1 MHILDV
7 ISYQGSNDVLV
18 YRSPKTDFTNYSR
31 LIVHESQV
39 AYVYLGGKMTGPYGP
54 GDYTMDTGNIPILE
68 KIVKIPYGGEAPFKA
83 EVYFVN
89 GAIVLNRPWGTVNPA
104 LVQDQTFGMLL
115 EIGANGTMSL
125 RIKDPYQVMQK
136 IVGTEGQLT
145 VDQCLNYFRPKIGM
159 KVKEFIAQ
167 VMARPD
173 MNFMLFDQRLTE
185 FSEELKQRV
194 GRCFEDVGVEIY
206 DFSMATAYIPREQ
219 YVTIWSQ
226 FNTIAET
233 KANAKI
239 QKARI
244 ETEGEIAEKQAEQA
258 IKAETRRVNTE
269 TARIQADGAVSE
281 QEDAL
286 RAEQEK
292 REHARAAAARE
303 SNRQEELKDAQLDS
317 QKDILKVQ
325 TDQQKT
331 LLGAQ
336 GDIKLAELKQQLS
349 YLQGQTD
356 LADAKQGVELEKL
369 NQERERLKAEAAA
382 QNARVQNEL
391 DAQRTKMQG
400 EAEGAARAAQGYTW
414 QEQQNAEVSKISAEH
429 PQTQQ
434 PVEQL
439 FSGQTYVN
447 PLPFQPSSD
456 VNKQA
461 PVRTSFNS
469 GIGVD
474 IGATT
479 GVAGYTG
486 DIGPAQDTEQDT
498 EVEKNT
504 PGKRSRK
511 ERLQELKELR
521 EFDLLGEEEYKAKVA
536 EILKE
541 I

>member
-1 MHILDV
+1 MRILDV

-83 EVYFVN
+83 EIYFVN
-89 GAIVLNRPWGTVNPA
+89 GAAALNRPWGTRSRA
-104 LVQDQTFGMLL
+104 RVQDQTYGMMLD
-115 EIGANGTMSL
+115 IGANGIMGL
-125 RIKDPYQVMQK
+125 RIRNPYQVMQK
-136 IVGTEGQLT
+136 IVGTESQLT
-145 VDQCLNYFRPKIGM
+145 VDQCLGYFRENIGM

-173 MNFMLFDQRLTE
+173 MNFMLFDQRLSE
-185 FSEELKQRV
+185 FSADLKQRIC
-194 GRCFEDVGVEIY
+194 GCFEDVGVEIY
-206 DFSMATAYIPREQ
+206 DFVLAAVDIPEAQLTDIRR
-219 YVTIWSQ
+219 Q

-239 QKARI
+239 QTARI
-244 ETEGEIAEKQAEQA
+244 EIEGEIAEKQAEQA

-269 TARIQADGAVSE
+269 TARIQADSAVSE

-292 REHARAAAARE
+292 RDHARAAAARE

-317 QKDILKVQ
+317 QKDILKAQ

-439 FSGQTYVN
+439 FSSQTYVN
-447 PLPFQPSSD
+447 PLPFQPGSG

-461 PVRTSFNS
+461 PVGASFDS
-469 GIGVD
+469 GMGVD

-486 DIGPAQDTEQDT
+486 DIGPATDEISIQSSK
-498 EVEKNT
+498 EK
-504 PGKRSRK
+504 PSID
-511 ERLQELKELR
+511 ERLAKLKSYLDKGSITKEIHDKR
-521 EFDLLGEEEYKAKVA
+521 VM
-536 EILKE
+536 EILQE
-541 I
+541 V

>member
-1 MHILDV
+1 MRILDV

-39 AYVYLGGKMTGPYGP
+39 AYVYLDGKMTGPYGP

-89 GAIVLNRPWGTVNPA
+89 GAAALNRPWGTRSRA
-104 LVQDQTFGMLL
+104 RVQDQTYGMMLD
-115 EIGANGTMSL
+115 IGANGIMGL
-125 RIKDPYQVMQK
+125 RIRNPYQVMQK
-136 IVGTEGQLT
+136 IVGTESQLT
-145 VDQCLNYFRPKIGM
+145 VDQCLDYFRENIGM

-173 MNFMLFDQRLTE
+173 MNFMLFDQRLSE
-185 FSEELKQRV
+185 FSAELKQRIC
-194 GRCFEDVGVEIY
+194 GCFEDVGVEIY
-206 DFSMATAYIPREQ
+206 DFVLAAVDIPEEQ
-219 YVTIWSQ
+219 FACIRYQ

-233 KANAKI
+233 RANTHI
-239 QKARI
+239 QVTRI
-244 ETEGEIAEKQAEQA
+244 QTEGEIARKQAEQA
-258 IKAETRRVNTE
+258 IEAEKRRVDTE
-269 TARIQADGAVSE
+269 TARIQADSAVSE

-292 REHARAAAARE
+292 RERARAAAERE
-303 SNRQEELKDAQLDS
+303 GSRQEDLKDAQLDS
-317 QKDILKVQ
+317 QKDILKAQ

-336 GDIKLAELKQQLS
+336 GDIELEKLKQQLS
-349 YLQGQTD
+349 YLHGQTD
-356 LADAKQGVELEKL
+356 LLDAQQGVELEKL
-369 NQERERLKAEAAA
+369 IQERERLKAEAAA

-414 QEQQNAEVSKISAEH
+414 QDQQNAEVSKISAEH
-429 PQTQQ
+429 PPFQQ
-434 PVEQL
+434 P
-439 FSGQTYVN
+439 FSQFFGGQTYVN
-447 PLPFQPSSD
+447 PQPFQSAAG

-461 PVRTSFNS
+461 PMGPNFDAGMGFDFSATA
-469 GIGVD
+469 
-474 IGATT
+474 GA
-479 GVAGYTG
+479 AGYAG
-486 DIGPAQDTEQDT
+486 DIGPAQDTE
-498 EVEKNT
+498 VEKNT
-504 PGKRSRK
+504 SGKRSRK
-511 ERLQELKELR
+511 ERLEELKELR
-521 EFDLLGEEEYKAKVA
+521 ELDLLGEEEYKAKVA